1 MQIANHLFCDTFH
14 AKTSIL
20 WGAYNSGTFTA
31 KYLICFLCW
40 AKQHMLPNGD
50 VPSKT
55 RKSLVL
61 AWKCNQTIVTGT
73 GKSLNHAIK
82 VKTLFRTKYVIPKS
96 VKAGHGWV
104 REFVE
109 GLGEVHCAVTES
121 YPTIQDPFVMALVRR
136 IWSYSSLVGTQ
147 HATKTLGQL
156 NLLVLPALGRE
167 RSYN

>member
-1 MQIANHLFCDTFH
+1 MQIANRLFCDTFH
-14 AKTSIL
+14 AKNIDIVGHTTPVLSQPSI
-20 WGAYNSGTFTA
+20 WSVF
-31 KYLICFLCW
+31 CW
-40 AKQHMLPNGD
+40 AKQHMFPNGD

-73 GKSLNHAIK
+73 GKSPNHAIK

-121 YPTIQDPFVMALVRR
+121 YPTIQDQFVMALVRR